1 MTYSILQTNKA
12 SVVSE
17 PTNRIVSLE
26 GWVKE
31 IPAEL
36 TTAHQS
42 RNLNA
47 MPPAYLTANVRVHV
61 SGLGEM
67 EITIHSLEEA
77 RQLYHLFHEF
87 VSGVIDSSRYYG
99 PDMLHLDMTTVSFA
113 ASYTL
118 HSQVR
123 KLHFTC
129 SSRDVTDA
137 FGIIL

>member
-1 MTYSILQTNKA
+1 M
-12 SVVSE
+12 
-17 PTNRIVSLE
+17 
-26 GWVKE
+26 KE
-31 IPAEL
+31 ILAEL

-42 RNLNA
+42 RKLLRV
-47 MPPAYLTANVRVHV
+47 MPPAYLTANVRVHI

-67 EITIHSLEEA
+67 EITIHRHEEA

-87 VSGVIDSSRYYG
+87 VSGVIDSSRYYA
-99 PDMLHLDMTTVSFA
+99 PDMLHLDMITVSFA

-137 FGIIL
+137 FRISL